1 MQISFLIDNMFIAA
15 KQERQQ
21 HQRSK
26 RQRYAE
32 DEKES
37 LQQMVCKSLTC
48 SKDIFVFLQIWK
60 RVENDGELVES
71 IKEANDQWMMDVHEN
86 KWKPRKGYAC
96 D

>member
-1 MQISFLIDNMFIAA
+1 MARVNAV
-15 KQERQQ
+15 KQERHQ

-32 DEKES
+32 DERDS
-37 LQQMVCKSLTC
+37 LQQMVRKSLTC

-86 KWKPRKGYAC
+86 KWKPRKWYVC